1 MARQK
6 TSVSPYRE
14 RVVWDK
20 GWGKKAFSVDER
32 NDGSLRLHY
41 LFLCICM
48 CVTANDRVLP
58 CSS

>member
-14 RVVWDK
+14 RVVWDE

-32 NDGSLRLHY
+32 NDGSLRLH
-41 LFLCICM
+41 
-48 CVTANDRVLP
+48 
-58 CSS
+58 